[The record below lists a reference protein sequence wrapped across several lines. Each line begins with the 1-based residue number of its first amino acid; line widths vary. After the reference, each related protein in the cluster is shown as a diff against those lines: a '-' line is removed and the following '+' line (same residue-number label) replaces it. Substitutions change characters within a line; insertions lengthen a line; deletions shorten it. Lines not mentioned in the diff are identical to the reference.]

1 MNLVWKLLRQHIS
14 IPQFAGFA
22 FANLFG
28 MLIVLFGFQFYQ
40 DVLPVFTQQDSFMKA
55 DYLIMSKKIGMGNTI
70 SGRTN
75 TFSGREIDDV
85 SSQKFVK
92 KVGKFT
98 STEYKV
104 DASMGVNGVN
114 VLNSELF
121 FESVPDGFV
130 DVPLKDWKYEPGSK
144 EVPIILP
151 RTYINMYNFGFA
163 QSHSLPK
170 ISDGLVGMIDFEIF
184 IQAGGKKEQFKGKV
198 IGFSSRLN
206 TILVPQAF
214 MDWSNHEFAP
224 EDHSDPTRLI
234 VEVGNPADENISQYL
249 DENGYEV
256 ETDKLDAEKTTYF
269 LRMMVTMVMVA
280 VAVTILNISN
290 PTPPPAEVIP
300 KGDTLDSYP
309 SVAKFYIQYNGVDV
323 KDGEVFTINYNGARM
338 SMSAPEEPKSE
349 YVENYHS
356 RLTLNPI
363 HIGNNKEGVTNKYNI
378 NVSLE
383 GNHGDPNSLI
393 QAYYRFFLDKEKG
406 ANLSESESGNLYKSV
421 SLPSQESNFMIL
433 DIDKKNK
440 YDNTNNLNLNFVFE
454 NPIEIYGRMTN
465 NFLIKVN

>member
-55 DYLIMSKKIGMGNTI
+55 DYLIMSKKIGIGNTI

-75 TFSGREIDDV
+75 TFSGSEIDDV

-269 LRMMVTMVMVA
+269 LRMMVTMVMV
-280 VAVTILNISN
+280 VGLVISILS
-290 PTPPPAEVIP
+290 
-300 KGDTLDSYP
+300 
-309 SVAKFYIQYNGVDV
+309 FYILMLSIYLLVQKNSS
-323 KDGEVFTINYNGARM
+323 KL
-338 SMSAPEEPKSE
+338 
-349 YVENYHS
+349 EN
-356 RLTLNPI
+356 LLL
-363 HIGNNKEGVTNKYNI
+363 IGYSPA
-378 NVSLE
+378 NVSKPYQLLTM
-383 GNHGDPNSLI
+383 G
-393 QAYYRFFLDKEKG
+393 
-406 ANLSESESGNLYKSV
+406 
-421 SLPSQESNFMIL
+421 
-433 DIDKKNK
+433 
-440 YDNTNNLNLNFVFE
+440 LNFVVLIVAWVVLFFLRSYYMDF
-454 NPIEIYGRMTN
+454 IETLFPDIDEGSMLPAILLGLVLFFIVSVLNIIAIRR
-465 NFLIKVN
+465 KVMKIWNRKE

>member
-22 FANLFG
+22 FANFFG

-75 TFSGREIDDV
+75 TFSGSEIDDV

-269 LRMMVTMVMVA
+269 LRMMVTMVMVVGLVISILSFYILMLSIYLLVQKNSSKLENLLLIGYSPA
-280 VAVTILNISN
+280 NVSKPYQLLTMGLNI
-290 PTPPPAEVIP
+290 VVLI
-300 KGDTLDSYP
+300 
-309 SVAKFYIQYNGVDV
+309 VAWVV
-323 KDGEVFTINYNGARM
+323 
-338 SMSAPEEPKSE
+338 
-349 YVENYHS
+349 
-356 RLTLNPI
+356 L
-363 HIGNNKEGVTNKYNI
+363 
-378 NVSLE
+378 
-383 GNHGDPNSLI
+383 
-393 QAYYRFFLDKEKG
+393 FFLRSYYMDFIET
-406 ANLSESESGNLYKSV
+406 LF
-421 SLPSQESNFMIL
+421 P
-433 DIDKKNK
+433 DIDEGSMLPAILLGLVLFFIVSV
-440 YDNTNNLNLNFVFE
+440 LN
-454 NPIEIYGRMTN
+454 IIAIRR
-465 NFLIKVN
+465 KVMKIWNRKE

>member
-75 TFSGREIDDV
+75 TFSGSEIDDV

-130 DVPLKDWKYEPGSK
+130 DVPLKDWKYEPGFK

-269 LRMMVTMVMVA
+269 LRMMVTMVMVVGLVISILSFYILMLSIYLLVHKNSSKLENLLLIGYSPA
-280 VAVTILNISN
+280 NVSKPYQLLTMGLNI
-290 PTPPPAEVIP
+290 VVLI
-300 KGDTLDSYP
+300 
-309 SVAKFYIQYNGVDV
+309 VAWVV
-323 KDGEVFTINYNGARM
+323 
-338 SMSAPEEPKSE
+338 
-349 YVENYHS
+349 
-356 RLTLNPI
+356 L
-363 HIGNNKEGVTNKYNI
+363 
-378 NVSLE
+378 
-383 GNHGDPNSLI
+383 
-393 QAYYRFFLDKEKG
+393 FFLRSYYMDFIEM
-406 ANLSESESGNLYKSV
+406 LF
-421 SLPSQESNFMIL
+421 P
-433 DIDKKNK
+433 DIDEGSMLPAIILGSVLFFIVSV
-440 YDNTNNLNLNFVFE
+440 LN
-454 NPIEIYGRMTN
+454 IIAIRR
-465 NFLIKVN
+465 KVMKIWNRKE

>member
-75 TFSGREIDDV
+75 TFSGSEIDDV

-130 DVPLKDWKYEPGSK
+130 DVPLKDWKYEPGAK

-170 ISDGLVGMIDFEIF
+170 ISDGLMGMIDFHIF
-184 IQAGGKKEQFKGKV
+184 IQAGGKKEEFKGKV

-214 MDWSNHEFAP
+214 MDWSNNEFAP
-224 EDHSDPTRLI
+224 DDHSDPTRLI
-234 VEVGNPADENISQYL
+234 VEVGNPADENITQYL
-249 DENGYEV
+249 DKNGYEV

-269 LRMMVTMVMVA
+269 LRMMVSMVMIIGLVISVLSFYILMLSIYLLVQKNSSKLENLLLIGYSPANVSKPYQVLTMGLNVA
-280 VAVTILNISN
+280 VLVIAWVILFFLRSYYMDFIETLFPDIEDGTMMPAILLGMGLFLIVSILNII
-290 PTPPPAEVIP
+290 AIRRKVMRIW
-300 KGDTLDSYP
+300 
-309 SVAKFYIQYNGVDV
+309 
-323 KDGEVFTINYNGARM
+323 
-338 SMSAPEEPKSE
+338 
-349 YVENYHS
+349 
-356 RLTLNPI
+356 
-363 HIGNNKEGVTNKYNI
+363 
-378 NVSLE
+378 
-383 GNHGDPNSLI
+383 
-393 QAYYRFFLDKEKG
+393 YRRD
-406 ANLSESESGNLYKSV
+406 
-421 SLPSQESNFMIL
+421 
-433 DIDKKNK
+433 
-440 YDNTNNLNLNFVFE
+440 
-454 NPIEIYGRMTN
+454 
-465 NFLIKVN
+465 

>member
-75 TFSGREIDDV
+75 TFSGSEIDDV

-269 LRMMVTMVMVA
+269 LRMMVTMVMVVGLVISILSFYILMLSIYLLVQKNSSKLENLLLIGYSPA
-280 VAVTILNISN
+280 NVSKPYQLLTMGLNI
-290 PTPPPAEVIP
+290 VVLI
-300 KGDTLDSYP
+300 
-309 SVAKFYIQYNGVDV
+309 VAWVV
-323 KDGEVFTINYNGARM
+323 
-338 SMSAPEEPKSE
+338 
-349 YVENYHS
+349 
-356 RLTLNPI
+356 L
-363 HIGNNKEGVTNKYNI
+363 
-378 NVSLE
+378 
-383 GNHGDPNSLI
+383 
-393 QAYYRFFLDKEKG
+393 FFLRSYYMDFIET
-406 ANLSESESGNLYKSV
+406 LF
-421 SLPSQESNFMIL
+421 P
-433 DIDKKNK
+433 DIDEGSMLPAILLGLVLFFIVSV
-440 YDNTNNLNLNFVFE
+440 LN
-454 NPIEIYGRMTN
+454 IIAIQR
-465 NFLIKVN
+465 KVMKIWNRKE

>member
-1 MNLVWKLLRQHIS
+1 
-14 IPQFAGFA
+14 
-22 FANLFG
+22 
-28 MLIVLFGFQFYQ
+28 
-40 DVLPVFTQQDSFMKA
+40 
-55 DYLIMSKKIGMGNTI
+55 
-70 SGRTN
+70 
-75 TFSGREIDDV
+75 
-85 SSQKFVK
+85 
-92 KVGKFT
+92 
-98 STEYKV
+98 
-104 DASMGVNGVN
+104 MGVNGVN

-184 IQAGGKKEQFKGKV
+184 IQTGGKKEQFKGKV

-269 LRMMVTMVMVA
+269 LRMMVTMVMVVGLVISILSFYILMLSIYLLVQKNSSKLENLLLIGYSPA
-280 VAVTILNISN
+280 NVSKPYQLLTMGLNI
-290 PTPPPAEVIP
+290 VVLI
-300 KGDTLDSYP
+300 
-309 SVAKFYIQYNGVDV
+309 VAWVV
-323 KDGEVFTINYNGARM
+323 
-338 SMSAPEEPKSE
+338 
-349 YVENYHS
+349 
-356 RLTLNPI
+356 L
-363 HIGNNKEGVTNKYNI
+363 
-378 NVSLE
+378 
-383 GNHGDPNSLI
+383 
-393 QAYYRFFLDKEKG
+393 FFLRSYYMDFIET
-406 ANLSESESGNLYKSV
+406 LF
-421 SLPSQESNFMIL
+421 P
-433 DIDKKNK
+433 DIDEGSMLPAILLGLVLFFIVSV
-440 YDNTNNLNLNFVFE
+440 LN
-454 NPIEIYGRMTN
+454 IIAIRR
-465 NFLIKVN
+465 KVMKIWNRKE

>member
-75 TFSGREIDDV
+75 TFSGSEIDDV

-144 EVPIILP
+144 EVPSILP
-151 RTYINMYNFGFA
+151 RSYINMYNFGFA

-269 LRMMVTMVMVA
+269 LRMMVTMVMVVGLVISILSFYILMLSIYLLVQKNSSKLENLLLIGYSPA
-280 VAVTILNISN
+280 NVSKPYQLLTMGLNI
-290 PTPPPAEVIP
+290 VVLI
-300 KGDTLDSYP
+300 
-309 SVAKFYIQYNGVDV
+309 VAWVV
-323 KDGEVFTINYNGARM
+323 
-338 SMSAPEEPKSE
+338 
-349 YVENYHS
+349 
-356 RLTLNPI
+356 L
-363 HIGNNKEGVTNKYNI
+363 
-378 NVSLE
+378 
-383 GNHGDPNSLI
+383 
-393 QAYYRFFLDKEKG
+393 FFLRSYYMDFIET
-406 ANLSESESGNLYKSV
+406 LF
-421 SLPSQESNFMIL
+421 P
-433 DIDKKNK
+433 DIDEGSMLPAILLGLVLFFIVSV
-440 YDNTNNLNLNFVFE
+440 LN
-454 NPIEIYGRMTN
+454 IIAIRR
-465 NFLIKVN
+465 KVMKIWNRKE

>member
-75 TFSGREIDDV
+75 TFSGSEIDDV

-170 ISDGLVGMIDFEIF
+170 IGDGLVGMIDFEIF

-269 LRMMVTMVMVA
+269 LRMMVTMVMVVGLVISILSFYILMLSIYLLVQKNSSKLENLLLIGYSPA
-280 VAVTILNISN
+280 NVSKPYQLLTMGLNI
-290 PTPPPAEVIP
+290 VVLI
-300 KGDTLDSYP
+300 
-309 SVAKFYIQYNGVDV
+309 VAWVV
-323 KDGEVFTINYNGARM
+323 
-338 SMSAPEEPKSE
+338 
-349 YVENYHS
+349 
-356 RLTLNPI
+356 L
-363 HIGNNKEGVTNKYNI
+363 
-378 NVSLE
+378 
-383 GNHGDPNSLI
+383 
-393 QAYYRFFLDKEKG
+393 FFLRSYYMDFIET
-406 ANLSESESGNLYKSV
+406 LF
-421 SLPSQESNFMIL
+421 P
-433 DIDKKNK
+433 DIDEGSMLPAILLGLVLFFIVSV
-440 YDNTNNLNLNFVFE
+440 LN
-454 NPIEIYGRMTN
+454 IIAIRR
-465 NFLIKVN
+465 KVMNIWNRKE

>member
-14 IPQFAGFA
+14 IPQFVGFA

-75 TFSGREIDDV
+75 TFTGSEMDEI

-92 KVGKFT
+92 KLGKFT

-121 FESVPDGFV
+121 FESVPDGFI
-130 DVPLKDWKYEPGSK
+130 DVPLKDWKYEPGAK

-170 ISDGLVGMIDFEIF
+170 ISDGLMGMIDFHIF
-184 IQAGGKKEQFKGKV
+184 IQAAGKKEEFKGKV

-206 TILVPQAF
+206 SILVPQAF
-214 MDWSNHEFAP
+214 MDWSNKEFAP
-224 EDHSDPTRLI
+224 EDHSDPTRLL

-249 DENGYEV
+249 DEHGYEV

-269 LRMMVTMVMVA
+269 LRMMVTMVMVVGLVISVLSFYILMLSIYLLVQKNSSKLENLLLIGYSPNNVSKPYQVLTIGLNVVVLVIA
-280 VAVTILNISN
+280 WVILYFLRSYYMEFIETLFPDIDDGTMLPAIVLGLGLFLIVSILNI
-290 PTPPPAEVIP
+290 
-300 KGDTLDSYP
+300 
-309 SVAKFYIQYNGVDV
+309 VAIRRKVMNIW
-323 KDGEVFTINYNGARM
+323 KR
-338 SMSAPEEPKSE
+338 
-349 YVENYHS
+349 
-356 RLTLNPI
+356 
-363 HIGNNKEGVTNKYNI
+363 KE
-378 NVSLE
+378 
-383 GNHGDPNSLI
+383 
-393 QAYYRFFLDKEKG
+393 
-406 ANLSESESGNLYKSV
+406 
-421 SLPSQESNFMIL
+421 
-433 DIDKKNK
+433 
-440 YDNTNNLNLNFVFE
+440 
-454 NPIEIYGRMTN
+454 
-465 NFLIKVN
+465 

>member
-75 TFSGREIDDV
+75 TFSGSEIDDV

-269 LRMMVTMVMVA
+269 LRMMVTMVMVVGLVISILSFYILMLSIYLLVQKNSSKLENLLLIGYSPA
-280 VAVTILNISN
+280 NVSKPYQLLTMGLNIVVLIVAWVVLFFLRSYYMDFIETLFPDIDEGSMLPTILLGLVLFFIVSVLNIIAIRRKVMKIWN
-290 PTPPPAEVIP
+290 
-300 KGDTLDSYP
+300 
-309 SVAKFYIQYNGVDV
+309 
-323 KDGEVFTINYNGARM
+323 R
-338 SMSAPEEPKSE
+338 
-349 YVENYHS
+349 
-356 RLTLNPI
+356 
-363 HIGNNKEGVTNKYNI
+363 KE
-378 NVSLE
+378 
-383 GNHGDPNSLI
+383 
-393 QAYYRFFLDKEKG
+393 
-406 ANLSESESGNLYKSV
+406 
-421 SLPSQESNFMIL
+421 
-433 DIDKKNK
+433 
-440 YDNTNNLNLNFVFE
+440 
-454 NPIEIYGRMTN
+454 
-465 NFLIKVN
+465 

>member
-75 TFSGREIDDV
+75 TFSGSEIDDV

-269 LRMMVTMVMVA
+269 LRMMVTMVMVVGLVISILSFYILMLSIYLLVQKNSSKLENLLLIGYSPA
-280 VAVTILNISN
+280 NVSKPYQLLTMGLNI
-290 PTPPPAEVIP
+290 VVLI
-300 KGDTLDSYP
+300 
-309 SVAKFYIQYNGVDV
+309 VAWVV
-323 KDGEVFTINYNGARM
+323 
-338 SMSAPEEPKSE
+338 
-349 YVENYHS
+349 
-356 RLTLNPI
+356 L
-363 HIGNNKEGVTNKYNI
+363 
-378 NVSLE
+378 
-383 GNHGDPNSLI
+383 
-393 QAYYRFFLDKEKG
+393 FFLRSYYMDFIET
-406 ANLSESESGNLYKSV
+406 LF
-421 SLPSQESNFMIL
+421 P
-433 DIDKKNK
+433 DIDEG
-440 YDNTNNLNLNFVFE
+440 TMLPAILLGLVLFFIVSVLN
-454 NPIEIYGRMTN
+454 IIAIRR
-465 NFLIKVN
+465 KVMKIWNRKE

>member
-75 TFSGREIDDV
+75 TFSGSEIDDV

-104 DASMGVNGVN
+104 NASMGVNGVN

-269 LRMMVTMVMVA
+269 LRMMVTMVMVVGLVISILSFYILMLSIYLLVQKNSSKLENLLLIGYSPA
-280 VAVTILNISN
+280 NVSKPYQLLTMGLNI
-290 PTPPPAEVIP
+290 VVLI
-300 KGDTLDSYP
+300 
-309 SVAKFYIQYNGVDV
+309 VAWVV
-323 KDGEVFTINYNGARM
+323 
-338 SMSAPEEPKSE
+338 
-349 YVENYHS
+349 
-356 RLTLNPI
+356 L
-363 HIGNNKEGVTNKYNI
+363 
-378 NVSLE
+378 
-383 GNHGDPNSLI
+383 
-393 QAYYRFFLDKEKG
+393 FFLRSYYMDFIET
-406 ANLSESESGNLYKSV
+406 LF
-421 SLPSQESNFMIL
+421 P
-433 DIDKKNK
+433 DIDEG
-440 YDNTNNLNLNFVFE
+440 TMLPAILLGLVLFFIVSVLN
-454 NPIEIYGRMTN
+454 IIAIRR
-465 NFLIKVN
+465 KVMKIWNRKE

>member
-75 TFSGREIDDV
+75 TFSGSEIDDV

-144 EVPIILP
+144 EVPIVLP

-269 LRMMVTMVMVA
+269 LRMMVTMVMVVGLVISILSFYILMLSIYLLVQKNSSKLENLLLIGYSPA
-280 VAVTILNISN
+280 NVSKPYQLLTMGLNI
-290 PTPPPAEVIP
+290 VVLI
-300 KGDTLDSYP
+300 
-309 SVAKFYIQYNGVDV
+309 VAWVV
-323 KDGEVFTINYNGARM
+323 
-338 SMSAPEEPKSE
+338 
-349 YVENYHS
+349 
-356 RLTLNPI
+356 L
-363 HIGNNKEGVTNKYNI
+363 
-378 NVSLE
+378 
-383 GNHGDPNSLI
+383 
-393 QAYYRFFLDKEKG
+393 FFLRSYYMDFIET
-406 ANLSESESGNLYKSV
+406 LF
-421 SLPSQESNFMIL
+421 P
-433 DIDKKNK
+433 DIDEGSMLPAILLGLVLFFIVSVLNIIAIRKKVMKIWNRK
-440 YDNTNNLNLNFVFE
+440 E
-454 NPIEIYGRMTN
+454 
-465 NFLIKVN
+465 

>member
-75 TFSGREIDDV
+75 TFSGSEIDDV

-269 LRMMVTMVMVA
+269 LRMMVTMVMVVGLVISILSFYILMLSIYLLVQKNSSKLENLLLIGYSPA
-280 VAVTILNISN
+280 NVSKPYQLLTMGLNI
-290 PTPPPAEVIP
+290 VVLI
-300 KGDTLDSYP
+300 
-309 SVAKFYIQYNGVDV
+309 VAWVV
-323 KDGEVFTINYNGARM
+323 
-338 SMSAPEEPKSE
+338 
-349 YVENYHS
+349 
-356 RLTLNPI
+356 L
-363 HIGNNKEGVTNKYNI
+363 
-378 NVSLE
+378 
-383 GNHGDPNSLI
+383 
-393 QAYYRFFLDKEKG
+393 FFLRSYYMDFIET
-406 ANLSESESGNLYKSV
+406 LF
-421 SLPSQESNFMIL
+421 P
-433 DIDKKNK
+433 DIDEGSMLPAILLGLVLFFIVSV
-440 YDNTNNLNLNFVFE
+440 LN
-454 NPIEIYGRMTN
+454 IIAIRR
-465 NFLIKVN
+465 KVMKIWNRKE

>member
-75 TFSGREIDDV
+75 TFGGSEIDDV

-269 LRMMVTMVMVA
+269 LRMMVTMVMVVGLVISILSFYILMLSIYLLVQKNSSKLENLLLIGYSPA
-280 VAVTILNISN
+280 NVSKPYQLLTMGLNI
-290 PTPPPAEVIP
+290 VVLI
-300 KGDTLDSYP
+300 
-309 SVAKFYIQYNGVDV
+309 VAWIV
-323 KDGEVFTINYNGARM
+323 
-338 SMSAPEEPKSE
+338 
-349 YVENYHS
+349 
-356 RLTLNPI
+356 L
-363 HIGNNKEGVTNKYNI
+363 
-378 NVSLE
+378 
-383 GNHGDPNSLI
+383 
-393 QAYYRFFLDKEKG
+393 FFLRSYYMDFIET
-406 ANLSESESGNLYKSV
+406 LF
-421 SLPSQESNFMIL
+421 P
-433 DIDKKNK
+433 DIDEGSMLPAILLGLVLFFIVSV
-440 YDNTNNLNLNFVFE
+440 LN
-454 NPIEIYGRMTN
+454 IIAIRR
-465 NFLIKVN
+465 KVMKIWNRKE

>member
-28 MLIVLFGFQFYQ
+28 MLIVLFGFQFYK
-40 DVLPVFTQQDSFMKA
+40 DVLPVFTQEDSFMKA

-75 TFSGREIDDV
+75 TFSGSEIDDV

-269 LRMMVTMVMVA
+269 LRMMVTMVMVVGLVISILSFYILMLSIYLLVQKNSSKLENLLLIGYSPA
-280 VAVTILNISN
+280 NVSKPYQLLTMGLNI
-290 PTPPPAEVIP
+290 VVLI
-300 KGDTLDSYP
+300 
-309 SVAKFYIQYNGVDV
+309 VAWVV
-323 KDGEVFTINYNGARM
+323 
-338 SMSAPEEPKSE
+338 
-349 YVENYHS
+349 
-356 RLTLNPI
+356 L
-363 HIGNNKEGVTNKYNI
+363 
-378 NVSLE
+378 
-383 GNHGDPNSLI
+383 
-393 QAYYRFFLDKEKG
+393 FFLRSYYMDFIET
-406 ANLSESESGNLYKSV
+406 LF
-421 SLPSQESNFMIL
+421 P
-433 DIDKKNK
+433 DIDEGSMLPAILLGLVLFFIVSV
-440 YDNTNNLNLNFVFE
+440 LN
-454 NPIEIYGRMTN
+454 IIAIRR
-465 NFLIKVN
+465 KVMKIWNRKE

>member
-75 TFSGREIDDV
+75 TFSGSEIDDV

-269 LRMMVTMVMVA
+269 LRMMVTMVMVVGLVISILSFYILMLSIYLLVQRNSSKLENLLLIGYSPA
-280 VAVTILNISN
+280 NVSKPYQLLTMGLNI
-290 PTPPPAEVIP
+290 VVLI
-300 KGDTLDSYP
+300 
-309 SVAKFYIQYNGVDV
+309 VAWIV
-323 KDGEVFTINYNGARM
+323 
-338 SMSAPEEPKSE
+338 
-349 YVENYHS
+349 
-356 RLTLNPI
+356 L
-363 HIGNNKEGVTNKYNI
+363 
-378 NVSLE
+378 
-383 GNHGDPNSLI
+383 
-393 QAYYRFFLDKEKG
+393 FFLRSYYMDFIET
-406 ANLSESESGNLYKSV
+406 LF
-421 SLPSQESNFMIL
+421 P
-433 DIDKKNK
+433 DIDEGSMLPAILLGLVLFFIVSV
-440 YDNTNNLNLNFVFE
+440 LN
-454 NPIEIYGRMTN
+454 IIAIRR
-465 NFLIKVN
+465 KVMKIWNRKE

>member
-55 DYLIMSKKIGMGNTI
+55 DYLIMSKKIGIGNTI

-75 TFSGREIDDV
+75 TFSGSEIDDV

-269 LRMMVTMVMVA
+269 LRMMVTMVMVVGLVISILSFYILMLSIYLLVQKNSSKLENLLLIGYSPA
-280 VAVTILNISN
+280 NVSKPYQLLTMGLNI
-290 PTPPPAEVIP
+290 VVLI
-300 KGDTLDSYP
+300 
-309 SVAKFYIQYNGVDV
+309 VAWVV
-323 KDGEVFTINYNGARM
+323 
-338 SMSAPEEPKSE
+338 
-349 YVENYHS
+349 
-356 RLTLNPI
+356 L
-363 HIGNNKEGVTNKYNI
+363 
-378 NVSLE
+378 
-383 GNHGDPNSLI
+383 
-393 QAYYRFFLDKEKG
+393 FFLRSYYMDFIET
-406 ANLSESESGNLYKSV
+406 LF
-421 SLPSQESNFMIL
+421 P
-433 DIDKKNK
+433 DIDEGSMLPAILLGLVLFFIVSV
-440 YDNTNNLNLNFVFE
+440 LN
-454 NPIEIYGRMTN
+454 IIAIRR
-465 NFLIKVN
+465 KVMKIWNRKE

>member
-75 TFSGREIDDV
+75 TFSGSEIDDV
-85 SSQKFVK
+85 SSQEFVK

-269 LRMMVTMVMVA
+269 LRMMVTMVMVVGLVISILSFYILMLSIYLLVQKNSSKLENLLLIGYSPA
-280 VAVTILNISN
+280 NVSKPYQLLTMGLNI
-290 PTPPPAEVIP
+290 VVLI
-300 KGDTLDSYP
+300 
-309 SVAKFYIQYNGVDV
+309 VAWVV
-323 KDGEVFTINYNGARM
+323 
-338 SMSAPEEPKSE
+338 
-349 YVENYHS
+349 
-356 RLTLNPI
+356 L
-363 HIGNNKEGVTNKYNI
+363 
-378 NVSLE
+378 
-383 GNHGDPNSLI
+383 
-393 QAYYRFFLDKEKG
+393 FFLRSYYMDFIET
-406 ANLSESESGNLYKSV
+406 LF
-421 SLPSQESNFMIL
+421 P
-433 DIDKKNK
+433 DIDEGSMLPAILLGLVLFFIVSV
-440 YDNTNNLNLNFVFE
+440 LN
-454 NPIEIYGRMTN
+454 IIAIRR
-465 NFLIKVN
+465 KVMKIWNRKE